1 MTDNQKFIIKLIVF
15 LASFSAFVYFLPK
28 LSSIIMLLVLSTI
41 FFTIM
46 DPLVDKLERL
56 NISRG
61 FSALIIIVLIF
72 FVLGLGIYF
81 LIPHIDAARIGITER
96 LSGTSLRSQLV
107 EWHDLLQKHIPF
119 PLDDEL
125 PDKITSIVTDF
136 MQHKLPGYL
145 LEISLGIGSFLSSF
159 FMIVFITFFMLK
171 DERSIKKAIIR
182 MVPNRH
188 FELSLNLLYKI
199 QEQLSSYLQGQFL
212 AAMTVGIL
220 SSIGL
225 LTINAVLDAKISY
238 AVVIGVWAGLA
249 NLIPYVGPVAGAIP
263 AIIIVLF
270 GQPDNLFIVILAIA
284 GMFMLVQFIDNTLVS
299 PIVVGRSVN
308 MHPLTV
314 FLVLII
320 GGNLMGLLGMMFAV
334 PIAGIIK
341 VTLGEIL
348 INAVK
353 YKN

>member
-1 MTDNQKFIIKLIVF
+1 MTDNQKFIIKLMVF
-15 LASFSAFVYFLPK
+15 IGSVSAFIYFLPK
-28 LSSIIMLLVLSTI
+28 LSSIIMLLLLSTI

-61 FSALIIIVLIF
+61 ISALIIIVLIF
-72 FVLGLGIYF
+72 FFLGLGIYF

-96 LSGTSLRSQLV
+96 LSGTSLRVQLV
-107 EWHDLLQKHIPF
+107 EWHEALQNHIPF

-125 PDKITSIVTDF
+125 PDKITDIVTDF

-182 MVPNRH
+182 IVPNKH

-225 LTINAVLDAKISY
+225 LTINAVFDAKISY

-263 AIIIVLF
+263 AILIVLF
-270 GQPDNLFIVILAIA
+270 SQPDNMFIAIIA
-284 GMFMLVQFIDNTLVS
+284 IIAMFMVVQFIDNTLVS
-299 PIVVGRSVN
+299 PFVVGRSVN

-334 PIAGIIK
+334 PMAGIIK
-341 VTLGEIL
+341 VTVSEIL